1 MTAFIDTNV
10 LLDVLARRHPFYAA
24 ASRIWTL
31 AERGLVR
38 AFVSAISFNNIYF
51 ITRKASGKEQADLA
65 LRLLRDVFEVV
76 PMDARILNLAMDDQ
90 LADFEDAVQFHS
102 AVQSRVRHLVTRD
115 PDDFPGATI
124 TIVSPTEYL
133 ALVDLSTT
141 HDPRC

>member
-10 LLDVLARRHPFYAA
+10 LLDVLACRKPFHAA

-31 AERGLVR
+31 AERGSVR
-38 AFVSAISFNNIYF
+38 AFVSAISFNNIYY
-51 ITRKASGKEQADLA
+51 ITRKASGKERADQA

-76 PMDARILNLAMDDQ
+76 PVDARILNLAMDDRI
-90 LADFEDAVQFHS
+90 ADFEDAMQFHS

-115 PDDFPGATI
+115 PDDFPGGTI
-124 TIVSPTEYL
+124 TIISPTEYL